1 MPTKIALKNLPQGYQ
16 TVISNGKHTIVG
28 DEPIASKGT
37 DLGFSPEDLLLAAL
51 GACKVSTVRNVAR
64 RNGWTIGNV
73 DAELEMKSERK
84 QDGLHTRVDVRI
96 TIEGDIT
103 EDQRLEML
111 RHADACYIHRVLTG
125 EWNICSAVDATEI
138 VQKHIAQS

>member
-51 GACKVSTVRNVAR
+51 GACKVSTVRFIAR
-64 RNGWTIGNV
+64 KNGWTIGNV
-73 DAELEMKSERK
+73 DAELDMKTERK

-96 TIEGDIT
+96 TIEGDLT
-103 EDQRLEML
+103 EEQRLELL
-111 RHADACYIHRVLTG
+111 RQADRCYVHRVITG
-125 EWNICSAVDATEI
+125 EWNIGSAVLPTND
-138 VQKHIAQS
+138 